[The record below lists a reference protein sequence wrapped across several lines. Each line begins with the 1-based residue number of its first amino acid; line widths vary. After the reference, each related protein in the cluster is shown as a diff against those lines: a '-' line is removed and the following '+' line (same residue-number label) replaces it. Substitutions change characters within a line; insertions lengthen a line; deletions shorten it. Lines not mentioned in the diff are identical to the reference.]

1 MGDAAPLDF
10 AAVLMNFVMEERSG
24 GAQNLSQ

>member
-1 MGDAAPLDF
+1 MTARPLDF